1 MLKFDN
7 VSFQYDVEDFSIIDH
22 LSFDVQDGEFVS
34 VIGASGC
41 GKSTIFRLVNKLL
54 LPASGEIL
62 VDGESIEKKRNYC
75 GYMPQQDLLFPW
87 RTVRENLLLPMEIR
101 GGYSKT
107 EMREKADAALESVGL
122 KDWGDK
128 MPKEL
133 SGGMRQR
140 AAFART
146 VLTGSDLLLLDE
158 PFSALDYLTRISMR
172 EWLLEQWEREKKT
185 VLFITHD
192 VEEAVFLSSRI
203 LVVEESPITHLRS
216 IDVPAEYPRSRDEL
230 RKPEILSLKEEL
242 IGIMS
247 KKMKKDHARVPSG
260 ASHGQT
266 HNFLSTN
273 LPAAILV
280 AALLIFWQAAAMG
293 IDAAYILP
301 SPTQVVVRL
310 WELRGPLFKAHLP
323 ATMSVVGIGLL
334 ISIIL
339 GLGLAVLM
347 DASETAEKALYPL
360 IIASQTIPT
369 TALAPL
375 FVLWFGY
382 TIWSKVLVTVLITFF
397 PITITVFDGFK
408 SVKTEMEELLF
419 TFGADKRQIF
429 MKLKVPAVLPC
440 FFSAIKMAV
449 PLSIIGAAI
458 GEWLGAQSGLGYFS
472 RRMMTQL
479 DGAGVFAPILL
490 LSVAAMAAVWV
501 VTLLEKR
508 IIHWRNE

>member
-22 LSFDVQDGEFVS
+22 LSFDVQNGEFVS

-230 RKPEILSLKEEL
+230 RNPEILSLKEEL
-242 IGIMS
+242 IGMLR
-247 KKMKKDHARVPSG
+247 KE
-260 ASHGQT
+260 T
-266 HNFLSTN
+266 
-273 LPAAILV
+273 
-280 AALLIFWQAAAMG
+280 AMG

-310 WELRGPLFKAHLP
+310 WELRGPVFKAHLP